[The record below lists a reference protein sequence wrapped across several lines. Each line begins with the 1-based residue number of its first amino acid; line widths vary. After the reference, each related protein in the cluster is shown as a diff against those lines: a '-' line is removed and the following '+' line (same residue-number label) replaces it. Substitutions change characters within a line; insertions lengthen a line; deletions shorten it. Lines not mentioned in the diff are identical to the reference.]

1 MLKAALEAR
10 ARRPIGRARALADVA
25 WLVAVLAAVAIALS
39 GCSRG
44 PRLDKLE
51 RDAVVLAFGDSLTFG
66 TGADPRESYPAV
78 LERAI
83 GRKVVNAGVPGE
95 VSAEG
100 LARLSETLDEVRPR
114 LLILC
119 HGGNDFLRRLDEA
132 RAAENLRAMI
142 RLARSRG
149 IAVVLLATPK
159 PGLPPSVPRFYGEI
173 ATEFAIPFEDEV
185 IRSVLL
191 DNALKSDMVHP
202 NARGYAAMAAA
213 LQKLLLKRGA
223 I

>member
-1 MLKAALEAR
+1 MAAVPANPVF
-10 ARRPIGRARALADVA
+10 ASGRARALVAVA
-25 WLVAVLAAVAIALS
+25 WLLAALAAVAISFS

-66 TGADPRESYPAV
+66 TGADPRESYPAA

-100 LARLSETLDEVRPR
+100 LARLPETLDEVRPR

-132 RAAENLRAMI
+132 RAAENLRAII
-142 RLARSRG
+142 RLARDRDIG
-149 IAVVLLATPK
+149 VVLLATPK
-159 PGLPPSVPRFYGEI
+159 PGLPPSVPRFYAEI
-173 ATEFAIPFEDEV
+173 AAQFAVPFEDEV

-191 DNALKSDMVHP
+191 DNALKSDMIHP
-202 NARGYAAMAAA
+202 NARGYAAIAAA
-213 LQKLLLKRGA
+213 LQKVLLKSGA

>member
-1 MLKAALEAR
+1 MTYMHGRTKFAR
-10 ARRPIGRARALADVA
+10 LAVA
-25 WLVAVLAAVAIALS
+25 GLLTVLAAAAVALS

-83 GRKVVNAGVPGE
+83 GRRVVNAGVPGE

-100 LARLSETLDEVRPR
+100 LARLPETLDEVQPR

-173 ATEFAIPFEDEV
+173 ASEFALPFEDEV
-185 IRSVLL
+185 IRSVLF

-202 NARGYAAMAAA
+202 NARGYAAIAAA
-213 LQKLLLKRGA
+213 LQKLLRKGGA

>member
-1 MLKAALEAR
+1 MAALPSNP
-10 ARRPIGRARALADVA
+10 RRPIGRARALAAVA
-25 WLVAVLAAVAIALS
+25 WLLAALAAVAIALS

-44 PRLDKLE
+44 PRIDKLE

-66 TGADPRESYPAV
+66 TGANPEESYPAV

-83 GRKVVNAGVPGE
+83 ERKVVNAGVPGE

-100 LARLSETLDEVRPR
+100 LARLPEALDEARPR

-119 HGGNDFLRRLDEA
+119 HGGNDFLRHLDEA
-132 RAAENLRAMI
+132 RAADNLRGMV
-142 RLARSRG
+142 RLARDRG

-159 PGLPPSVPRFYGEI
+159 PGLPPSVPRFYRDI
-173 ATEFAIPFEDEV
+173 AAEFAIPVEDEV

-213 LQKLLLKRGA
+213 LQKVLLKSGA

>member
-1 MLKAALEAR
+1 MAALPANRVFAHSAFAR
-10 ARRPIGRARALADVA
+10 IAAIVTAFAIG
-25 WLVAVLAAVAIALS
+25 LS
-39 GCSRG
+39 GCGRG
-44 PRLDKLE
+44 PRIDKLE

-66 TGADPRESYPAV
+66 TGAGPEEAYPAV

-83 GRKVVNAGVPGE
+83 ERRVVNAGVPGE
-95 VSAEG
+95 ASAEG
-100 LARLSETLDEVRPR
+100 LARLPEVLDEVHPR

-132 RAAENLRAMI
+132 RAADNVRAMI
-142 RLARSRG
+142 RLARGSG
-149 IAVVLLATPK
+149 VAVVLLATPK
-159 PGLPPSVPRFYGEI
+159 PGLPPSVPKFYGDI
-173 ATEFAIPFEDEV
+173 AGEFAIPLEDAV

-191 DNALKSDMVHP
+191 DNTLKSDMVHP

-213 LQKLLLKRGA
+213 LQKVLAKSGA

>member
-1 MLKAALEAR
+1 MAVLSAT
-10 ARRPIGRARALADVA
+10 PARALAA
-25 WLVAVLAAVAIALS
+25 FACLLAAVAIALS

-44 PRLDKLE
+44 PRLARLE
-51 RDAVVLAFGDSLTFG
+51 SDAVVLAFGDSLTFG
-66 TGADPRESYPAV
+66 TGADPRESYPAA

-95 VSAEG
+95 TSAEG
-100 LARLSETLDEVRPR
+100 LARLPEALDEARPR
-114 LLILC
+114 LMILC

-132 RAAENLRAMI
+132 RAAENVRAMI
-142 RLARSRG
+142 RLARDRG
-149 IAVVLLATPK
+149 VAVVLLATPK

-173 ATEFAIPFEDEV
+173 AAEFAIPFEDAV
-185 IRSVLL
+185 VRSVLL

-202 NARGYAAMAAA
+202 NARGYSAMAAA
-213 LQKLLLKRGA
+213 LQRVLAKSGA

>member
-1 MLKAALEAR
+1 MAALPVNSAFAGVAFAR
-10 ARRPIGRARALADVA
+10 IAVVVA
-25 WLVAVLAAVAIALS
+25 AFAIALC

-44 PRLDKLE
+44 PRIDKLE
-51 RDAVVLAFGDSLTFG
+51 RDAAVLAFGDSLTFG
-66 TGADPRESYPAV
+66 TGAGPEESYPAV

-100 LARLSETLDEVRPR
+100 LARLPEALDEVRPR

-142 RLARSRG
+142 RLARGRG
-149 IAVVLLATPK
+149 IAVVLMATPK

-173 ATEFAIPFEDEV
+173 AAEFAIPFEDEV

-213 LQKLLLKRGA
+213 LQRVLLKSGA